1 MNHKIIFL
9 DEVDSTNEWV
19 KRQANL
25 THGTVVM
32 AAFQTRGKGQYNHRW
47 EANPNENILMTRLWR
62 GPVIPTIYD
71 LQKNLGLLLVS
82 VLSQYQIHA
91 TMKAPNDILVNNKK
105 IAGIL
110 LETQMTEGVFEHFII
125 GIGLNVNQREFPDY
139 LPNATSMAI
148 ETSRAFELREVL
160 NLILTHWE
168 QFIPETL

>member
-19 KRQANL
+19 KRQSDL
-25 THGTVVM
+25 PHGTVVM

-47 EANPNENILMTRLWR
+47 EANPNENILMTRLWK
-62 GPVIPTIYD
+62 GPVIPTIYN

-82 VLSQYQIHA
+82 VLSNYQINA
-91 TMKAPNDILVNNKK
+91 TIKTPNDILVNNKK

-110 LETQMTEGVFEHFII
+110 LETQMTEGVFENFII
-125 GIGLNVNQREFPDY
+125 GIGLNVNQKEFPDY

-148 ETSRAFELREVL
+148 ETSQSFELRDVL
-160 NLILTHWE
+160 NSILAQWE
-168 QFIPETL
+168 DFIPENL